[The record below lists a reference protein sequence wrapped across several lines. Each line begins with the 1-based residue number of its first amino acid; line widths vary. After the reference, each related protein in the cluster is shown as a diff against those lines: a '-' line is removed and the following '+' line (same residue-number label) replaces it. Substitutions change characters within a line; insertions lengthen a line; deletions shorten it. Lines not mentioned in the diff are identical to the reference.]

1 MNMNNLIIEKNGYE
15 LNNPNN
21 FESFIALAKRN
32 KMIKQYFT
40 YICDTYNQIY
50 TTKPTYKISR
60 FEDDLYSIE
69 GCIITIPAG
78 KCMEHLVE
86 ILTQP
91 IQDACKDVYYNG
103 AIHFLTYNDRLE
115 LILG

>member
-1 MNMNNLIIEKNGYE
+1 MNMNNLIIEENGYK

-21 FESFIALAKRN
+21 FESFVALAKRN
-32 KMIKQYFT
+32 RMLKQYLI
-40 YICDTYNQIY
+40 YVCDTYNANY
-50 TTKPTYKISR
+50 TIRNTYKISR

-78 KCMEHLVE
+78 KCMDYLVE
-86 ILTQP
+86 VLTQP
-91 IQDACKDVYYNG
+91 IQDACKDQFYNG
-103 AIHFLTYNDRLE
+103 AIHYLQYQDRLE